1 MWSLSVEPGTQLTL
15 TFDSF
20 SLEEPDDYYDS
31 CEYDYVEV
39 SFDDHSEKFCGDSIP
54 PSITSSG
61 NSMTVKFVSDY
72 DYDYDG
78 FSATWESV

>member
-1 MWSLSVEPGTQLTL
+1 MWSLSVEPGTQLRL

-20 SLEEPDDYYDS
+20 SLEGPDDYCD
-31 CEYDYVEV
+31 YDYVEV
-39 SFDDHSEKFCGDSIP
+39 SFDGYSEKFCGDSIP
-54 PSITSSG
+54 PSFTSSG

-78 FSATWESV
+78 FSAVWKSV